1 MLEGIDILNKTMTTD
16 TCGWAF
22 VIMAICCLFNYGFLF
37 VPQNLKKQLYPGPK

>member
-22 VIMAICCLFNYGFLF
+22 VIMAICVSVLI
-37 VPQNLKKQLYPGPK
+37 V